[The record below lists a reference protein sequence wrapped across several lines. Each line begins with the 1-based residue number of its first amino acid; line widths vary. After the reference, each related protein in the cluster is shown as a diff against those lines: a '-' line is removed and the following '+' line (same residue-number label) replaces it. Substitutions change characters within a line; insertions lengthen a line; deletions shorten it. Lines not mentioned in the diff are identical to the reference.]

1 MTRKRKMSET
11 VHVRVLVS
19 FDAVRAGDVAHLER
33 TPRVQ
38 GWIDAGLVEV
48 LDGTAEAGP
57 GGAEPDDNERV
68 TDGTQRSSSAGGE
81 QGEGFGAGGYGTAES
96 FDQS

>member
-1 MTRKRKMSET
+1 MAIKRMPEW
-11 VHVRVLVS
+11 VNVRVLIS
-19 FDAVRAGDVAHLER
+19 FGDVKAGDVAHLER

-48 LDGTAEAGP
+48 LGGESEAGP
-57 GGAEPDDNERV
+57 GSPDPDDNERV
-68 TDGTQRSSSAGGE
+68 TGGVEGSVPAGGE

-96 FDQS
+96 FDQG